1 MPQYFVV
8 EQIVEYNP
16 RLGDFVSEIDTRPT
30 QKLSVKHLYN
40 INKIAIVF

>member
-16 RLGDFVSEIDTRPT
+16 KLGDFVSEIDTRPT
-30 QKLSVKHLYN
+30 HLKESEALCQTLVQY
-40 INKIAIVF
+40 